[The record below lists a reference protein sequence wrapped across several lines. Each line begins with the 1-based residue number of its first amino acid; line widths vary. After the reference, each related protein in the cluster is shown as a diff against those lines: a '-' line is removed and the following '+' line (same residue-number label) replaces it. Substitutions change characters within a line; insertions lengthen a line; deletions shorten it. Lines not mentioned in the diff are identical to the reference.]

1 LRFLENDVLLK
12 TKQFLLIG
20 IITVIVVG
28 VGLNYNAFLVKE
40 EQKVNQQNDQND
52 MFYLAVGLYAYRTHP
67 CPKHIEA
74 ECDAEF
80 KNVLVNYT
88 ILSDDGEFLLEDST
102 TTRENG
108 FFDLYLPKG
117 KAYVATFT
125 VDGKEGVGTIPT
137 TPGSSNCIT
146 EIKVE

>member
-1 LRFLENDVLLK
+1 LK

-20 IITVIVVG
+20 IIAVIVVG
-28 VGLNYNAFLVKE
+28 TGLSYNAFLEKE
-40 EQKVNQQNDQND
+40 KPEINQQND
-52 MFYLAVGLYAYRTHP
+52 MFYLAVGLYAYQTHP
-67 CPKHIEA
+67 CPKHIED

-88 ILSDDGEFLLEDST
+88 IVSEDKKYLLQDSAI
-102 TTRENG
+102 TRENG

-125 VDGKEGVGTIPT
+125 VDGKEGVGIIPT
-137 TPGSSNCIT
+137 KPGSSDCIT
-146 EIKVE
+146 DIKVK